1 MSICIFFLLYY
12 SRNIQDRQSIST
24 NPGRWQIGSNR
35 KVNLLVSQLF
45 WGWEEVQKGHFR
57 FGLSF
62 TKMQHGGNMDLLIEQ
77 RKLSDFDW
85 IISLGHQVLKIAR
98 KSVKRSFGAV
108 DASFELDSQHCH
120 RAILIN

>member
-1 MSICIFFLLYY
+1 MSTPIFNRTPSSVFYVNLYFFLLYY

-62 TKMQHGGNMDLLIEQ
+62 TKMQHGGNMDLLIE
-77 RKLSDFDW
+77 
-85 IISLGHQVLKIAR
+85 
-98 KSVKRSFGAV
+98 
-108 DASFELDSQHCH
+108 
-120 RAILIN
+120 